1 MSKTEEI
8 EKEFNKEEIEEIVLK
23 IISEKI
29 DNLDKFNA
37 KGNLNVLRDKNL
49 QSDLGLDSLSII
61 EISAEIEEKFNIQ
74 IVEAENTRE
83 DIKTPNDIIN
93 KVCTIKIK

>member
-37 KGNLNVLRDKNL
+37 KGNLNVLRYKNL